1 MRALLLSALILF
13 GCAVDAN
20 AARRLALV
28 VGNDAYS
35 NLGPEQQLRNA
46 VNDSRAVA
54 AALTGIGY
62 EVTTGENLTRGAMID
77 KISDVASR
85 LNQGDTAFFFFAGH
99 GVSFAGANYLLPSD
113 VPMPRATARSEEGR
127 LADQAIGEALITER
141 LKSSGAT
148 VVVLVLDACR
158 NNPLQSSDKRS
169 IGASRGLSIQPPPR
183 GVITIYSAGAGQTAL
198 DRLGDDDPVRNS
210 VFTRV
215 LLEKIAQPQMS
226 VQKLARQTRNEVAAM
241 AEKIGHDQVPGIY
254 DEIVG
259 DEVYLGDRPLEV
271 AKADAGAVPT
281 APPAPRGPA
290 EDEIAW
296 AVLKESGS
304 AAQIT
309 DLIRRYPRSAL
320 IPVWSER
327 LAAVQRDERDRAAA
341 AAKPAPQGGS
351 PLPGADLFANVD
363 RRQPASP
370 PTSEWNRTDPPIGQ
384 SSEPSFPCSRARL
397 PAERVICGRPN
408 LAALDRQLAELYAA
422 SARSPALDAAQG
434 MWRAQRDACA
444 NTSGTLDALAAC
456 VERAYRSRIATLAAA
471 AGSQGAASPTA
482 RFSPS
487 FDCRYARTPVE
498 IAICS
503 DQNLAALDV
512 ELARSVNMMK
522 SAQRFSLPEH
532 QRWLASRDA
541 CASDPSAMRVC
552 VASAY
557 RRRIGELR

>member
-1 MRALLLSALILF
+1 MRAFLLSLLILLA
-13 GCAVDAN
+13 GVPDAN
-20 AARRLALV
+20 ARRLALV
-28 VGNDAYS
+28 VGNDAYA

-46 VNDSRAVA
+46 VNDARAVA

-62 EVTTGENLTRGAMID
+62 EVTIGENLTRGAMID

-113 VPMPRATARSEEGR
+113 VPMPRATARAEEGR
-127 LADQAIGEALITER
+127 LADQAIGEALVTER
-141 LKSSGAT
+141 LKGSGAT

-183 GVITIYSAGAGQTAL
+183 GVITMYSAGAGQTAL
-198 DRLGDDDPVRNS
+198 DRLGDDDPVKNS

-215 LLEKIAQPQMS
+215 LLQKIAQPDMS
-226 VQKLARQTRNEVAAM
+226 IQKLARQTRNEVAAM

-259 DEVYLGDRPLEV
+259 DEVYLGDKPLEV
-271 AKADAGAVPT
+271 ARADAGAVPA
-281 APPAPRGPA
+281 APPAPKGPA

-296 AVLKESGS
+296 AVLKDTGS
-304 AAQIT
+304 AAQIG

-327 LAAVQRDERDRAAA
+327 LAAVQREEQAKASAAA
-341 AAKPAPQGGS
+341 TPAPS
-351 PLPGADLFANVD
+351 PTLPGVDLFANVD
-363 RRQPASP
+363 RRPPGTP
-370 PTSEWNRTDPPIGQ
+370 PTSEWNRTDAPVGPSTG
-384 SSEPSFPCSRARL
+384 PSFPCSRARL
-397 PAERVICGRPN
+397 PAERVVCGRPN

-444 NTSGTLDALAAC
+444 NASATLDALAAC
-456 VERAYRSRIATLAAA
+456 VEQAYRSRIAALAAA

-487 FDCRYARTPVE
+487 YDCRYARTPVE

-503 DQNLAALDV
+503 DQTLAALDI
-512 ELARSVNMMK
+512 ELARSVTVMK
-522 SAQRFSLPEH
+522 AAQRFSLPEH
-532 QRWLASRDA
+532 QRWLAARDA
-541 CASDPSAMRVC
+541 CANDPASMRVC